1 MARHKEKDD
10 EAGGEGLGV
19 LATRKRLWKDVDG
32 NIVNARRPSCTQEGT
47 KRRQISRADRNSSQT
62 TIIKQE
68 QMTSGQ
74 LAIQRSLPSPITMS
88 RAGSASSTIIVDTGA
103 EPYGQRREKHDC
115 KFEEDIRE
123 PQDSWLDV
131 NIHSLP
137 SPSISE
143 PHSDAHSPSDEL
155 GELDAL
161 YEDTWSP
168 LTHDGL
174 PQLSSSGSGSETP
187 SLTSSSQS
195 SPYFGSA
202 SWGSSGLAQNAAQ
215 PFQTFMGA
223 MSELPYD
230 DIFKPEAGLYEWQT
244 WNSQVLMSRCREE
257 KYDPL
262 EERKL
267 DWGAPHPGQES
278 FRRAFGLGTV

>member
-1 MARHKEKDD
+1 
-10 EAGGEGLGV
+10 
-19 LATRKRLWKDVDG
+19 
-32 NIVNARRPSCTQEGT
+32 
-47 KRRQISRADRNSSQT
+47 
-62 TIIKQE
+62 
-68 QMTSGQ
+68 MTPGQ
-74 LAIQRSLPSPITMS
+74 LVIQTSLPSPTTMS
-88 RAGSASSTIIVDTGA
+88 RTGSASSTIVVDTGA
-103 EPYGQRREKHDC
+103 ETYEHRREEQER
-115 KFEEDIRE
+115 KFEEEMRD
-123 PQDSWLDV
+123 PQDSWLDM
-131 NIHSLP
+131 NLHSLP
-137 SPSISE
+137 SPPISE
-143 PHSDAHSPSDEL
+143 AHSEVHSPSDEL

-202 SWGSSGLAQNAAQ
+202 SWGSSAPAQSEAQ

-223 MSELPYD
+223 MSELPYE

-267 DWGAPHPGQES
+267 EWGATYPGQES